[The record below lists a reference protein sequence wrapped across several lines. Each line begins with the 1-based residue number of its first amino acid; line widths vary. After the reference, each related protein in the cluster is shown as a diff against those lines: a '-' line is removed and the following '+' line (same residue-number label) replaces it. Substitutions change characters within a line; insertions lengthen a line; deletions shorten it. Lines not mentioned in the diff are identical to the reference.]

1 MVEMKKYKLG
11 DIAEIVI
18 SSVDKKTKPGEKIVR
33 LCNFT
38 DVYHN
43 WAIKQSDY
51 DSFMVASASDSNIN
65 KLSLKKGFVAFT
77 KDSETRDDI
86 GISTYI
92 ADDFDDVVL
101 GYHCA
106 LAKPNEKIV
115 YGKYLNAFMSSDY
128 IKKYFE
134 LNATGSGMRFTLAVS
149 TMEDMPIML
158 PSLNVQKKIGD
169 VLSDFDQRI
178 ENLRAQNRV
187 LEQTAKTIY
196 DYTFLQCAGHQT
208 TYNKTLNRNIPVGWE
223 VCTIGNYIKEN
234 KGGDWGKENPEK
246 NYNLRVS
253 CIRGADIDKMTDL
266 PIRYILAKNSSRLL
280 QEFDLVVEISGGSP
294 TQSTGRSR
302 LMTKELLEMF
312 DNKLICS
319 NFCQAITMKN
329 PQYAYYISFM
339 WKMFYDNGIFF
350 NFEGKTSGIKNFQ
363 LDQFVDTMWFF
374 PNLKTVEKFN
384 AQVAPLIK
392 KQLFNA
398 KQIEALTTQRN
409 TLLPLLMTG
418 QIEV

>member
-1 MVEMKKYKLG
+1 MTVEMKKYRLA

-51 DSFMVASASDSNIN
+51 DSFMVASASDNNIN

-106 LAKPNEKIV
+106 LAKPNENIV

-158 PSLNVQKKIGD
+158 PSLNVQKKIGNM
-169 VLSDFDQRI
+169 LSALDKRI

-187 LEQTAKTIY
+187 LEQTAKIIY

-208 TYNKTLNRNIPVGWE
+208 TYNKTLNRNIPANWE
-223 VCTIGNYIKEN
+223 VKNMSELAEVINGATPSTAEEGNFDGDIVWITPKDLSDQKSKFVYFGERTITQKGYDSCSTTLVPVNSILMSSRAPIGLVSIAKCELCTNQGFKTFVPKSDDYTEYLYYYLLTNMKKIEQLGSGTTFKE
-234 KGGDWGKENPEK
+234 
-246 NYNLRVS
+246 VS
-253 CIRGADIDKMTDL
+253 RGSLTSFPVIVPDKKTLD
-266 PIRYILAKNSSRLL
+266 AFNSSIKPL
-280 QEFDLVVEISGGSP
+280 
-294 TQSTGRSR
+294 
-302 LMTKELLEMF
+302 
-312 DNKLICS
+312 
-319 NFCQAITMKN
+319 
-329 PQYAYYISFM
+329 
-339 WKMFYDNGIFF
+339 
-350 NFEGKTSGIKNFQ
+350 FE
-363 LDQFVDTMWFF
+363 
-374 PNLKTVEKFN
+374 
-384 AQVAPLIK
+384 
-392 KQLFNA
+392 KQLVNT
-398 KQIEALTTQRN
+398 KQIETLTTQRN

-418 QIEV
+418 QVEVM

>member
-1 MVEMKKYKLG
+1 MTVEMKKYRLA

-51 DSFMVASASDSNIN
+51 DSFMVASASDNNIN

-169 VLSDFDQRI
+169 MLSDFDKRI
-178 ENLRAQNRV
+178 ENLRVQNRV

-208 TYNKTLNRNIPVGWE
+208 TYNKILNRNIPADWE
-223 VCTIGNYIKEN
+223 VK
-234 KGGDWGKENPEK
+234 KLGDLCRIFTGKKDVSKRIPGDYAFFSCAPEK
-246 NYNLRVS
+246 LSSNEYLYDGQAILVSGNGSYTGRVS
-253 CIRGADIDKMTDL
+253 YYDGK
-266 PIRYILAKNSSRLL
+266 
-280 QEFDLVVEISGGSP
+280 FDLYQRTYACVLKNTSASVMPYLYFTMKYLFEPAYSGGTHGSAIPYIVMNDLTNYSICWNSP
-294 TQSTGRSR
+294 AIESFVQRVSPMFKKR
-302 LMTKELLEMF
+302 L
-312 DNKLICS
+312 I
-319 NFCQAITMKN
+319 
-329 PQYAYYISFM
+329 
-339 WKMFYDNGIFF
+339 
-350 NFEGKTSGIKNFQ
+350 
-363 LDQFVDTMWFF
+363 
-374 PNLKTVEKFN
+374 NL
-384 AQVAPLIK
+384 
-392 KQLFNA
+392 

-418 QIEV
+418 QVEVM

>member
-1 MVEMKKYKLG
+1 MTVEMKKYRLA

-51 DSFMVASASDSNIN
+51 DSFMVASASDNNIN

-169 VLSDFDQRI
+169 MLSDFDKRI
-178 ENLRAQNRV
+178 ENLRVQNRV

-208 TYNKTLNRNIPVGWE
+208 TYNKTLNRNIPTNWE
-223 VCTIGNYIKEN
+223 VKSVNQMAKSYRGVAYDKSDVQKEN
-234 KGGDWGKENPEK
+234 NGGILVLRGNNIQDNNLVYDGNVVYIPENLVEDNQHIKKGDIIMTMSSGSKEHIGKCTMFQYDSKHTYGAFLTKFTPKKECR
-246 NYNLRVS
+246 YYFYMNLIS
-253 CIRGADIDKMTDL
+253 EYFK
-266 PIRYILAKNSSRLL
+266 AKIKSVCNGTGINNLTN
-280 QEFDLVVEISGGSP
+280 QTFDE
-294 TQSTGRSR
+294 
-302 LMTKELLEMF
+302 
-312 DNKLICS
+312 
-319 NFCQAITMKN
+319 
-329 PQYAYYISFM
+329 
-339 WKMFYDNGIFF
+339 IFF
-350 NFEGKTSGIKNFQ
+350 PYPDSKTLDFFE
-363 LDQFVDTMWFF
+363 
-374 PNLKTVEKFN
+374 KTVTPVFDKIGVN
-384 AQVAPLIK
+384 T
-392 KQLFNA
+392 
-398 KQIEALTTQRN
+398 KQIETLTTQRN

-418 QIEV
+418 QVTID

>member
-1 MVEMKKYKLG
+1 MVEMKKYRLA

-65 KLSLKKGFVAFT
+65 KLSLKKGFVAVT

-169 VLSDFDQRI
+169 MLSTLDKRI

-208 TYNKTLNRNIPVGWE
+208 TYNKTLNRNIPAGWE
-223 VCTIGNYIKEN
+223 VKKLSEIANITMGQSPEGSSYNEIGKGKIFYQGCTDFGVMFPTPRLYTTAPTRFAKVNDILMSVRAPVGTLNIANTECCIGRGLAALNAKEGSN
-234 KGGDWGKENPEK
+234 VFLYYVMKNFENHFK
-246 NYNLRVS
+246 NAFSMGTTFGSITKNDLY
-253 CIRGADIDKMTDL
+253 DL
-266 PIRYILAKNSSRLL
+266 PVLFPDSKTLELFSM
-280 QEFDLVVEISGGSP
+280 QVSP
-294 TQSTGRSR
+294 
-302 LMTKELLEMF
+302 LF
-312 DNKLICS
+312 
-319 NFCQAITMKN
+319 
-329 PQYAYYISFM
+329 
-339 WKMFYDNGIFF
+339 
-350 NFEGKTSGIKNFQ
+350 
-363 LDQFVDTMWFF
+363 
-374 PNLKTVEKFN
+374 
-384 AQVAPLIK
+384 K
-392 KQLFNA
+392 KQLVNSQ
-398 KQIEALTTQRN
+398 QIETLTTQRN

>member
-1 MVEMKKYKLG
+1 MEMKKYRLA

-169 VLSDFDQRI
+169 MLSDFDKRI

-208 TYNKTLNRNIPVGWE
+208 TYNKKLNRNIPADWE
-223 VCTIGNYIKEN
+223 VKSVNQMAKSCRGVAYDKSDVQKEN
-234 KGGDWGKENPEK
+234 NGGILVLRGNNIQDNNLVYDGNVVYIPKNLVEDNQHIKKGDIIMTMSSGSKEHIGKCTMFQYDSKHTYGAFLTKFTPNRECRYYFYMNLISDYFKAKIKSVCNGTGINNLTNQTFNEIFFPYPDSKTLDVFEK
-246 NYNLRVS
+246 TVTP
-253 CIRGADIDKMTDL
+253 IFDKMGVNT
-266 PIRYILAKNSSRLL
+266 
-280 QEFDLVVEISGGSP
+280 
-294 TQSTGRSR
+294 
-302 LMTKELLEMF
+302 
-312 DNKLICS
+312 
-319 NFCQAITMKN
+319 
-329 PQYAYYISFM
+329 
-339 WKMFYDNGIFF
+339 
-350 NFEGKTSGIKNFQ
+350 
-363 LDQFVDTMWFF
+363 
-374 PNLKTVEKFN
+374 
-384 AQVAPLIK
+384 
-392 KQLFNA
+392 
-398 KQIEALTTQRN
+398 KQIETLTTQRN

>member
-1 MVEMKKYKLG
+1 MAVEMKKYRLA

-18 SSVDKKTKPGEKIVR
+18 SSVDKKSKPGEKIVR

-92 ADDFDDVVL
+92 ADDFEDVVL

-106 LAKPNEKIV
+106 LAKPNEDIV

-158 PSLNVQKKIGD
+158 PSMKVQKKVGD
-169 VLSDFDQRI
+169 LLSDFDKRI
-178 ENLRAQNRV
+178 ENLRSQNRV
-187 LEQTAKTIY
+187 LEQTAKAIY

-208 TYNKTLNRNIPVGWE
+208 TYNKILNRNIPTNWE
-223 VCTIGNYIKEN
+223 VKEFQNICNIK
-234 KGGDWGKENPEK
+234 
-246 NYNLRVS
+246 
-253 CIRGADIDKMTDL
+253 RGASPRPIDDYMDPTNQGMPWVK
-266 PIRYILAKNSSRLL
+266 
-280 QEFDLVVEISGGSP
+280 ISDASKDGSP
-294 TQSTGRSR
+294 FM
-302 LMTKELLEMF
+302 LDVKESIIKDGVSKSVTVTPGTLIVSNSASPGIPKFIQLTACVHDGWLVLDKYDESFKYYLFYVILDMRENLLH
-312 DNKLICS
+312 I
-319 NFCQAITMKN
+319 A
-329 PQYAYYISFM
+329 
-339 WKMFYDNGIFF
+339 
-350 NFEGKTSGIKNFQ
+350 SGSVFK
-363 LDQFVDTMWFF
+363 
-374 PNLKTVEKFN
+374 NLKTDYLKQLPVLIPDSKTMENFN
-384 AQVAPLIK
+384 AKIKPLFE
-392 KQLFNA
+392 KQLVNA
-398 KQIEALTTQRN
+398 KQIESLTTQRN

-418 QIEV
+418 QIEI

>member
-1 MVEMKKYKLG
+1 MEMKKYRLA

-18 SSVDKKTKPGEKIVR
+18 SSVDNKTKPGEKIVR

-169 VLSDFDQRI
+169 MLSDFDKRI

-196 DYTFLQCAGHQT
+196 DYTFLQCVGHQT
-208 TYNKTLNRNIPVGWE
+208 TYNKTLNRNIPTNWE
-223 VCTIGNYIKEN
+223 VKNMSELAEVVNGATPSTAEEGNFDGDIVWITPKDLSDQKSKFVYFGERTITQKGYDSCSTTLVPVNSILMSSRAPIGLVSIAKCELCTNQGFKTFVPKSEDYTEYLYYYLLTNMKKIEQLGSGTTFKE
-234 KGGDWGKENPEK
+234 
-246 NYNLRVS
+246 VS
-253 CIRGADIDKMTDL
+253 RGSLTSFPVIVPDKKTLD
-266 PIRYILAKNSSRLL
+266 AFNSSIKPL
-280 QEFDLVVEISGGSP
+280 
-294 TQSTGRSR
+294 
-302 LMTKELLEMF
+302 
-312 DNKLICS
+312 
-319 NFCQAITMKN
+319 
-329 PQYAYYISFM
+329 
-339 WKMFYDNGIFF
+339 
-350 NFEGKTSGIKNFQ
+350 FE
-363 LDQFVDTMWFF
+363 
-374 PNLKTVEKFN
+374 
-384 AQVAPLIK
+384 
-392 KQLFNA
+392 KQLVNT

>member
-1 MVEMKKYKLG
+1 MEMKKYRLA

-169 VLSDFDQRI
+169 MLSDFDKRI

-208 TYNKTLNRNIPVGWE
+208 TYNKTLNRNIPADWE
-223 VCTIGNYIKEN
+223 VKTIGEILDKVSATTKIETKLYQQS
-234 KGGDWGKENPEK
+234 GKYP
-246 NYNLRVS
+246 V
-253 CIRGADIDKMTDL
+253 ID
-266 PIRYILAKNSSRLL
+266 
-280 QEFDLVVEISGGSP
+280 
-294 TQSTGRSR
+294 QST
-302 LMTKELLEMF
+302 
-312 DNKLICS
+312 
-319 NFCQAITMKN
+319 NFIAGYTDDESAVIRKT
-329 PQYAYYISFM
+329 PAVFFGDHTRIV
-339 WKMFYDNGIFF
+339 KMI
-350 NFEGKTSGIKNFQ
+350 NFEFARGSDGTQILYSKEQNVGPFYLYFAVKAIDLSNMGYARHFKFLKDKPIAIPDKNTSDSF
-363 LDQFVDTMWFF
+363 
-374 PNLKTVEKFN
+374 EK
-384 AQVAPLIK
+384 AIRPLFDKI
-392 KQLFNA
+392 LINR

>member
-1 MVEMKKYKLG
+1 MAVEMKKYRLA

-92 ADDFDDVVL
+92 ADDFEDVVL

-106 LAKPNEKIV
+106 LAKPNEDIV

-158 PSLNVQKKIGD
+158 PSMKVQKKVGD
-169 VLSDFDQRI
+169 MLSDFDRRI
-178 ENLRAQNRV
+178 ENLRAQNQV
-187 LEQTAKTIY
+187 LEQTAKAIY

-208 TYNKTLNRNIPVGWE
+208 TYNKTLNRNIPTNWE
-223 VCTIGNYIKEN
+223 VKEFQNICNIK
-234 KGGDWGKENPEK
+234 
-246 NYNLRVS
+246 
-253 CIRGADIDKMTDL
+253 RGASPRPIDDYMDPTNQGMPWVK
-266 PIRYILAKNSSRLL
+266 
-280 QEFDLVVEISGGSP
+280 ISDASKDGSP
-294 TQSTGRSR
+294 FM
-302 LMTKELLEMF
+302 LDVKESIIKDGVSKSVTVTPGTLIVSNSASPGIPKFIQLTACVHDGWLVLDKYDESFKYYLFYVILDMRENLLH
-312 DNKLICS
+312 I
-319 NFCQAITMKN
+319 A
-329 PQYAYYISFM
+329 
-339 WKMFYDNGIFF
+339 
-350 NFEGKTSGIKNFQ
+350 SGSVFK
-363 LDQFVDTMWFF
+363 
-374 PNLKTVEKFN
+374 NLKTDYLKQLPVLIPDSKTMENFN
-384 AQVAPLIK
+384 AKIKPLFE
-392 KQLFNA
+392 KQLVNA
-398 KQIEALTTQRN
+398 KQIESLTTQRN

-418 QIEV
+418 QIEM

>member
-1 MVEMKKYKLG
+1 MTVEMKKYRLA

-51 DSFMVASASDSNIN
+51 DSFMVASASDNNIN

-158 PSLNVQKKIGD
+158 PSLNVQKKIGNM
-169 VLSDFDQRI
+169 LSALDKRI

-187 LEQTAKTIY
+187 LEQTAKIIY

-208 TYNKTLNRNIPVGWE
+208 TYNKTLNRNIPANWE
-223 VCTIGNYIKEN
+223 VKNMSELAEVINGATPSTAEEGNFDGDIVWITPKDLSDQKSKFVYFGERTITQKGYDSCSTTLVPVNSILMSSRAPIGLVSIAKCELCTNQGFKTFVPKSEDYTEYLYYYLLTNMKKIEQLGSGTTFKE
-234 KGGDWGKENPEK
+234 
-246 NYNLRVS
+246 VS
-253 CIRGADIDKMTDL
+253 RGSLTSFPVIVTDKKTLD
-266 PIRYILAKNSSRLL
+266 AFNSSIKPL
-280 QEFDLVVEISGGSP
+280 
-294 TQSTGRSR
+294 
-302 LMTKELLEMF
+302 
-312 DNKLICS
+312 
-319 NFCQAITMKN
+319 
-329 PQYAYYISFM
+329 
-339 WKMFYDNGIFF
+339 
-350 NFEGKTSGIKNFQ
+350 FE
-363 LDQFVDTMWFF
+363 
-374 PNLKTVEKFN
+374 
-384 AQVAPLIK
+384 
-392 KQLFNA
+392 KQLVNT

-418 QIEV
+418 QVEV

>member
-1 MVEMKKYKLG
+1 MRTDRDIVPLGNVIDIIIDRRGVTPFKLG
-11 DIAEIVI
+11 SDWKDFGYKTLSARNVHTGELVCLDQIRFVDEPTYRKWMPKEIQKGDILITSEAPFGNVFYWN
-18 SSVDKKTKPGEKIVR
+18 SDEKITLGQR
-33 LCNFT
+33 LF
-38 DVYHN
+38 
-43 WAIKQSDY
+43 AIRINKENDSRY
-51 DSFMVASASDSNIN
+51 IYYSMITDSFQRELLRRCSGSTVTG
-65 KLSLKKGFVAFT
+65 LRQPELLK
-77 KDSETRDDI
+77 
-86 GISTYI
+86 
-92 ADDFDDVVL
+92 
-101 GYHCA
+101 CA
-106 LAKPNEKIV
+106 LLLP
-115 YGKYLNAFMSSDY
+115 
-128 IKKYFE
+128 E
-134 LNATGSGMRFTLAVS
+134 LS
-149 TMEDMPIML
+149 I
-158 PSLNVQKKIGD
+158 QKKIGNI
-169 VLSDFDQRI
+169 LSTLDQRI

-208 TYNKTLNRNIPVGWE
+208 AYNKTLNRNIPADWE
-223 VCTIGNYIKEN
+223 VTTIGYYIKES

-246 NYNLRVS
+246 NYNLQVS
-253 CIRGADIDKMTDL
+253 CIRGADIEKMTDL
-266 PIRYILAKNSSRLL
+266 PIRYILAKNSSKLL

-319 NFCQAITMKN
+319 NFCQAVTMKN

-374 PNLKTVEKFN
+374 PDLKTVEKFN

-418 QIEV
+418 QIKV